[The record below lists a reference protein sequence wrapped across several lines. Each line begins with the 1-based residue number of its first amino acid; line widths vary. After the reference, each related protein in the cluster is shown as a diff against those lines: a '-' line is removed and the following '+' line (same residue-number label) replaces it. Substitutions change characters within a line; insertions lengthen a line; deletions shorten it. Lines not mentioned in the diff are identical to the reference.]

1 MYVCKILADKA
12 KLLRM
17 EEGIIRKAMK
27 KKKKISKAKTS
38 RSSTFSSMRKVM

>member
-17 EEGIIRKAMK
+17 EEGIMRKA
-27 KKKKISKAKTS
+27 KKKISKAKN
-38 RSSTFSSMRKVM
+38 REAALLVA